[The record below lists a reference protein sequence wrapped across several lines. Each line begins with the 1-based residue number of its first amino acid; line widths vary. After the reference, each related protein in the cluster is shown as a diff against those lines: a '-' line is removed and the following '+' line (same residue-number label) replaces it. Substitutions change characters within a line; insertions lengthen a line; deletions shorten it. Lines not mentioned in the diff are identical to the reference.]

1 VPGNGWITIV
11 FCIVEC
17 QMGRTSDKSS
27 LWHIDLLH
35 NNETVLDIV
44 TIKLETVHTDAL
56 TLYKVVPY
64 IPPPCR
70 AQLSL

>member
-1 VPGNGWITIV
+1 
-11 FCIVEC
+11 
-17 QMGRTSDKSS
+17 MGRTSDKSS

-56 TLYKVVPY
+56 TLCKVVPY
-64 IPPPCR
+64 IPPP
-70 AQLSL
+70 L